1 MKSFYKKFPSV
12 YGVFWSLNND
22 SGSSSSSK
30 NFQQT
35 LKLNFILNEK
45 VRKNPHL
52 FEDYESK

>member
-12 YGVFWSLNND
+12 FGVFWSLNND
-22 SGSSSSSK
+22 SGSSSSK

-45 VRKNPHL
+45 VRKKPHL
-52 FEDYESK
+52 FEGNESK